1 MIVLTKSQ
9 LLYHKSMLIPN
20 NALKKNVQAN
30 GPTAKKTPNVS
41 QPFKIAR
48 KNVEPKPHAGLYA
61 FLEKEVKLQLMLLS
75 ALNQMDVLALFHKLF
90 H

>member
-1 MIVLTKSQ
+1 MIVSIKYQ
-9 LLYHKSMLIPN
+9 LLYHKLLLILN
-20 NALKKNVQAN
+20 NALNKSVQTN
-30 GPTAKKTPNVS
+30 GLTAKKTPNVS
-41 QPFKIAR
+41 QPFKIAK

-75 ALNQMDVLALFHKLF
+75 ALNQMDALAPFHKLS